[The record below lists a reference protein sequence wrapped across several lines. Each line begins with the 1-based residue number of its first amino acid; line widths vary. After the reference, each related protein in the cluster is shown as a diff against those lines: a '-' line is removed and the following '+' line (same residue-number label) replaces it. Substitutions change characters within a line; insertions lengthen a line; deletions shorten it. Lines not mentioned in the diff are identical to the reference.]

1 MYLAYFGS
9 IQGASGLS
17 WQNEITNLLMRNISV
32 TTQTRGV
39 ELGLV
44 MYCLE
49 ALQLS
54 HSISLPVSHFSA
66 SYPVRVQISLKFN

>member
-54 HSISLPVSHFSA
+54 HSFNFSPCFTLFSLLPCQSA
-66 SYPVRVQISLKFN
+66 NLS